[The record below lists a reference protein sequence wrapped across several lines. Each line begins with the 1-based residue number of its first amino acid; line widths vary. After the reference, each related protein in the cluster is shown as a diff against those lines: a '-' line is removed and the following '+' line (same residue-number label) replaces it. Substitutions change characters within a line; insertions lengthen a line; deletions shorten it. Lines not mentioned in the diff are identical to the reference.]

1 MTFLDS
7 IQTYFNELLNKNPQG
22 KFFNM
27 GQFIKQSGTEF
38 RLDFV
43 PNSVVSYKVN
53 YVPCMLNG
61 VDAPKNIPDL
71 DLYEWVFTL
80 RIALT
85 GENEK
90 KDPQLSERKALDWF
104 RKKLVDEPLATL
116 DVDGIDYNIVTTGYH
131 ISLDSVTSTVS
142 GKKRSLVS
150 MQIGVQSGIG
160 VSFGNSLELSLRRFE
175 DADVDANYFPI
186 KKLGSGHKKNKVA
199 SSGFVLTGNKTDNVA
214 TDSAYGY
221 NTVVVYEE
229 NVLLNTIMSEI
240 LLNGTLNTKYILRT
254 VFTPLGDIPDRTVL
268 LTGGV
273 INDNNGQFITLAFDI
288 VDTIDE
294 IVVV

>member
-1 MTFLDS
+1 MADLTDLDAL
-7 IQTYFNELLNKNPQG
+7 QTYFNELLNKNPFG

-43 PNSVVSYKVN
+43 ANSLVSYQVN

-61 VDAPKNIPDL
+61 VDAPKNIPEL

-90 KDPQLSERKALDWF
+90 KEPQLSERRALNWF
-104 RKKLVDEPLATL
+104 RKKLVDEPLATITS
-116 DVDGIDYNIVTTGYH
+116 DGIDYNIVTTGFH
-131 ISLDSVTSTVS
+131 IGLDSVTSTVS

-160 VSFGNSLELSLRRFE
+160 VFFGNSLQVLLREIEAE
-175 DADVDANYFPI
+175 DIDDNYFPI
-186 KKLGSGHKKNKVA
+186 KKLISSHKKNKVA
-199 SSGFVLTGNKTDNVA
+199 SSGFPLTGSKTENLA
-214 TDSAYGY
+214 IDSAYGY
-221 NTVVVYEE
+221 NTSIIYEN
-229 NVLLNTIMSEI
+229 NVLGNSLFGEIMQNGKLNK
-240 LLNGTLNTKYILRT
+240 KYIMRRI
-254 VFTPLGDIPDRTVL
+254 FEPFGDIADRTVL

-273 INDNNGQFITLAFDI
+273 ISDNNGQFITISFDI
-288 VDTIDE
+288 VDTLDA
-294 IVVV
+294 

>member
-1 MTFLDS
+1 MADLTDLDAL
-7 IQTYFNELLNKNPQG
+7 QTYFNELLNENPYG

-43 PNSVVSYKVN
+43 PSSVISYKVN
-53 YVPCMLNG
+53 YVPCMLSG

-90 KDPQLSERKALDWF
+90 KDPQLSERRSLNWF
-104 RKKLVDEPLATL
+104 RKKLVDEPLATITS
-116 DVDGIDYNIVTTGYH
+116 DETDYNIVTTGYH
-131 ISLDSVTSTVS
+131 IGLDSVTSTVS

-160 VSFGNSLELSLRRFE
+160 VFFGNSLELSLRRFE
-175 DADVDANYFPI
+175 DADEDDNYYPI
-186 KKLGSGHKKNKVA
+186 KKLGSGHKKNKVV
-199 SSGFVLTGNKTDNVA
+199 SSGFVLTGSKTDNIA
-214 TDSAYGY
+214 IDSAYGY

-229 NVLLNTIMSEI
+229 NVLLTAIMSEI
-240 LLNGTLNTKYILRT
+240 LLNGTLNTKYVLRT
-254 VFTPLGDIPDRTVL
+254 VFEPLGTIPDRTVL

-288 VDTIDE
+288 VDTIDA
-294 IVVV
+294 

>member
-1 MTFLDS
+1 MADLTDLDAL
-7 IQTYFNELLNKNPQG
+7 QTYFNELLNKNPYG

-90 KDPQLSERKALDWF
+90 KDPQLSERRALNWF
-104 RKKLVDEPLATL
+104 RKKLVDDPLATITA
-116 DVDGIDYNIVTTGYH
+116 DGVDYNIVTIGYH
-131 ISLDSVTSTVS
+131 ISLGSVTSTVS

-160 VSFGNSLELSLRRFE
+160 VFFGNSLKLSLRRFE
-175 DADVDANYFPI
+175 DEDIDANYYPI

-221 NTVVVYEE
+221 NTVVVFED
-229 NVLLNTIMSEI
+229 NVLLKTIMSEI
-240 LLNGTLNTKYILRT
+240 IKNGKLNTNYVFRT
-254 VFTPLGDIPDRTVL
+254 VFAPLGTIPDRTVL

-288 VDTIDE
+288 VDTIDA
-294 IVVV
+294 

>member
-1 MTFLDS
+1 MADLTDLDAL
-7 IQTYFNELLNKNPQG
+7 QTYFNELLNENPYG
-22 KFFNM
+22 KVFNM

-43 PNSVVSYKVN
+43 PSSVISYKVN
-53 YVPCMLNG
+53 YVPCMLSG
-61 VDAPKNIPDL
+61 VDAPKNIPEL

-90 KDPQLSERKALDWF
+90 KDPQLSERRALNWF
-104 RKKLVDEPLATL
+104 RKKLVDEPLATITS
-116 DVDGIDYNIVTTGYH
+116 DKTEYNIVTTGYH
-131 ISLDSVTSTVS
+131 IGLDSVTTTVS

-160 VSFGNSLELSLRRFE
+160 VFFGNSLELSLRRFE
-175 DADVDANYFPI
+175 DEDIDDNYYPI

-199 SSGFVLTGNKTDNVA
+199 SSGFVLTGDKTDNVA

-221 NTVVVYEE
+221 NTVVVFED
-229 NVLLNTIMSEI
+229 NVLLKTIMSEI
-240 LLNGTLNTKYILRT
+240 LLNGELNTRYVLRT
-254 VFTPLGDIPDRTVL
+254 VFEPLGTIPDRTVL

-288 VDTIDE
+288 VDTLDA
-294 IVVV
+294 